1 MTVALP
7 PSLPVDLTALSDEEL
22 VRRCQAELPGEL
34 AGYRELIRR
43 FEPMVTNVCT
53 RLLGDR
59 AEAEEAAQDAL
70 LVVFHKVGQFEHRAA
85 FSTWLYKIVQNECRR
100 RIQKLKRRR
109 EATEA
114 LREEILH
121 HPSAGEDH
129 REVER
134 SELIRVALERLE
146 DAEREIIV
154 LRFFGGL
161 TLEEAADV
169 LDLGL
174 SAAKMRLYRAM
185 EALKAAM
192 DRVSNPRPVPIP
204 PKT

>member
-1 MTVALP
+1 MPIVQSQPLP
-7 PSLPVDLTALSDEEL
+7 AELSALSDDEL
-22 VRRCQAELPGEL
+22 VRRCQAELPEEL

-59 AEAEEAAQDAL
+59 AEAEEAAQDVL
-70 LVVFHKVGQFEHRAA
+70 LVVFHKVRQFEHRAA

-114 LREEILH
+114 MREEVLH

-134 SELIRVALERLE
+134 SELIRVALARLDE
-146 DAEREIIV
+146 PEREIIV

-185 EALKAAM
+185 EAFKAAM